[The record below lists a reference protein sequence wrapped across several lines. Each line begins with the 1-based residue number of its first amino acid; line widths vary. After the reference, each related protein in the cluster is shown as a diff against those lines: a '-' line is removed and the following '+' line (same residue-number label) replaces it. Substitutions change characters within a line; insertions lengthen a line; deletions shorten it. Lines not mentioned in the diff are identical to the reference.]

1 MNWNDKQQLFGLI
14 TQVLA
19 SSASDIGTLKPVFS
33 QLGELLSRFS
43 GIDVDTTENIA
54 EGESKLAQ
62 GLAVSPVIAAKCLQ
76 DIARSRA
83 FILGVHQAI
92 QDKLTCCDKLI
103 KDDKL
108 TILYAGTGPYGL
120 LLLPLAFYYLQNLS
134 QNLSQKQPQG
144 LPSEQIIPNIAI
156 TLLDIHETSITAV
169 TKVVIALGLEQV
181 IDEIVLAD
189 ATQWQ
194 PKTPNKFDIIVSETM
209 NYALRQEPQ
218 MFIFAH
224 LQQFLKPDG
233 VLIPEQVRLSAWLT
247 DLGQE
252 TRKML
257 GETSTHRTQKI
268 ADFYQ
273 LDRRSAQDLLEH
285 GLTSLHYIGKLP
297 SNCDDFPDLK
307 ICTDIQVYG
316 DYRLT
321 ERESSLTLNKNFP
334 DCRLQANQ
342 PIEFNYKMQPEPQ
355 FEWAS
360 ELSITSGG
368 RIELV
373 DHQAMGRLD
382 IVGVKRLWSKSQ
394 LQRLGVLPNE
404 LQQVEWSR
412 DLAIID
418 SLGVSLE
425 EWMAQVFYCKEFA
438 QFEDWLEVRL
448 NAIAN

>member
-1 MNWNDKQQLFGLI
+1 MDWDDKQQLYGLI

-19 SSASDIGTLKPVFS
+19 SSASDIGILKPVLS
-33 QLGELLSRFS
+33 QLGGLLSRFS
-43 GIDVDTTENIA
+43 DIDVDTVENIA
-54 EGESKLAQ
+54 EGETKLVQ

-83 FILGVHQAI
+83 FILGVNQAI
-92 QDKLTCCDKLI
+92 QDKLTCSDKLI
-103 KDDKL
+103 RDDKL

-120 LLLPLAFYYLQNLS
+120 LLLPLVFYYLQA
-134 QNLSQKQPQG
+134 QSQKQPQG
-144 LPSEQIIPNIAI
+144 LPSDQIIPNIGI
-156 TLLDIHETSITAV
+156 TLLDIHETSIAAV

-181 IDEIVLAD
+181 IDEILLAD

-194 PKTPNKFDIIVSETM
+194 PKTPNQFDIIVSETM

-257 GETSTHRTQKI
+257 GETSRHRTQKI

-273 LDRRSAQDLLEH
+273 LDRRSAQDLLDR
-285 GLTSLHYIGKLP
+285 GLTSLHHIAKLP
-297 SNCDDFPDLK
+297 SNCGDFPDLK

-321 ERESSLTLNKNFP
+321 ECESSLTLNKNFP

-355 FEWAS
+355 FEWTS

-368 RIELV
+368 GIELAA
-373 DHQAMGRLD
+373 HQAMGRLD

-394 LQRLGVLPNE
+394 QQRLGALPNE

-418 SLGVSLE
+418 SLGVSLK
-425 EWMAQVFYCKEFA
+425 EWMAQVFYCKTFTE
-438 QFEDWLEVRL
+438 FEDWLEVRV
-448 NAIAN
+448 NATAD